1 MNDIKLKK
9 PVSLLNRNVKID
21 LKELFTSLAKK
32 SLSAKAQILTGDVG
46 GLVETAID
54 GFLDLPASIKLEE
67 LQDEEL
73 SWVLIV
79 TSLSKAL
86 QSQMEKDEDLF
97 NINPNLSEDTEL
109 IKDELIDSINQL
121 EISINSDFFSSPQ
134 NLTIF
139 DELEPFFAKWFEK
152 LGLDKAV
159 FLVVYERLKSEFVSE
174 LHKEWVKN
182 GSKYKSI
189 INNFDSPFVKADS
202 NERKLAQYRL
212 WLKQQVNERLFEEA
226 FGLEQIYIPL
236 RGYYV
241 TEIDSLI
248 QLEGEILDEVGQT
261 ENKHIPNQDSRNN
274 KKLIACKVYDE
285 ICEWVDNYDE
295 EDTIRV
301 ISGGPG
307 SGKSSFSKMLA
318 YELSKSSNHTVIFI
332 PLHRFKLDAYL
343 VTAVENFLNTTSI
356 LNGAS
361 IVSKEANRKNVLFI
375 FDGLDELTMQGGSNV
390 KQVADDFVGELRN
403 TLRDHKEQKWQA
415 IISGR
420 ELAIQSQKTNFRKHK
435 SVLHLLPY
443 YLNEEE
449 KEEYIDEQNILDE
462 DQRDTWWKK
471 YSELKGL
478 GFSEMPKDLKN
489 EHLEPIT
496 KEPLLN
502 YLVSLSYQRNEVKF
516 DDNTNLNDVYYD
528 LLTSVFERKYSQSGQ
543 HITTKDIEQSKF
555 VRLLEEVALAVWHQN
570 GRTAS
575 VEQITNQCKKS
586 GVHKFFNDFE
596 KDAKSGVTKL
606 LLAFY
611 FREFQNENSKSDKT
625 FEFTHKSFG
634 EYLTARRIVSALKT
648 MVKQLDLSEK
658 TIDEGW
664 SIEEIYKR
672 WLELCG
678 PQEIDGHLIE
688 FIKGEMSSIIENENG
703 LETIKLIQKLMIN
716 LLELAIDD
724 RSPVKKLNLEF
735 FKEDLLNT
743 SIAEFAMLQIHSI
756 CAYKTNEIILKA
768 NLSKLDKW
776 LNRIGK
782 RIRVPL
788 NHLNL
793 TNIKFHYSLVSCD
806 FTRTKL
812 NHVKFE
818 FLNIFN
824 IDFNQTEMEDV
835 EFFGVKLLLCDFRD
849 CLGEN
854 LEFSHCHIEIANY
867 FDFKHKILN
876 FVNVFAKRCDKFDF
890 SKVEK
895 LSFRNSVLQN
905 VKINV
910 NTNAEINFSECL
922 IEGCKLNNVDIN
934 KLDIIDSQII
944 DNFVEDENFKSKTFI
959 NTKFY
964 EGIDKKRNANLLENP
979 N

>member
-1 MNDIKLKK
+1 MNDITLKK

-139 DELEPFFAKWFEK
+139 DELQPFFAKWFEK

-159 FLVVYERLKSEFVSE
+159 FPMVYERLKSEFVSE

-182 GSKYKSI
+182 SSKYQSI
-189 INNFDSPFVKADS
+189 INNFASPFIKADS

-449 KEEYIDEQNILDE
+449 KEDYIDEQNILDE
-462 DQRDTWWKK
+462 DQRDIWWKK

-478 GFSEMPKDLKN
+478 CFFEMPKELKN

-502 YLVSLSYQRNEVKF
+502 YLVSLSHQRNEVKF

-528 LLTSVFERKYSQSGQ
+528 LLASVFQRKYSQSGQ

-586 GVHKFFNDFE
+586 GVHKFFGDFE

-611 FREFQNENSKSDKT
+611 FREFQTENSSKDKT

-648 MVKQLDLSEK
+648 MVRQFDISENS
-658 TIDEGW
+658 IDEGW

-688 FIKGEMSSIIENENG
+688 FIKGEFSSIIESEKG

-716 LLELAIDD
+716 LLELAIDN
-724 RSPVKKLNLEF
+724 RSPVKKLNLEQ
-735 FKEDLLNT
+735 FKEDLSYT
-743 SIAEFAMLQIHSI
+743 SNADFALLQIHSI
-756 CAYKTNEIILKA
+756 CAKKTNIIIENIDLT
-768 NLSKLDKW
+768 NVDDW
-776 LNRIGK
+776 LNKINRRMSI
-782 RIRVPL
+782 PL

-793 TNIKFHYSLVSCD
+793 MNVFFYNSLFNVDFSNSNLKGASFMPINLFSCNFENTSMQDLHFFNTSISHSNFKNCLMTGIK
-806 FTRTKL
+806 
-812 NHVKFE
+812 
-818 FLNIFN
+818 
-824 IDFNQTEMEDV
+824 
-835 EFFGVKLLLCDFRD
+835 
-849 CLGEN
+849 
-854 LEFSHCHIEIANY
+854 
-867 FDFKHKILN
+867 LN
-876 FVNVFAKRCDKFDF
+876 FVTLKHTKLLNCNA
-890 SKVEK
+890 EK
-895 LSFRNSVLQN
+895 LQILQ
-905 VKINV
+905 
-910 NTNAEINFSECL
+910 
-922 IEGCKLNNVDIN
+922 DI
-934 KLDIIDSQII
+934 
-944 DNFVEDENFKSKTFI
+944 
-959 NTKFY
+959 
-964 EGIDKKRNANLLENP
+964 
-979 N
+979 

>member
-1 MNDIKLKK
+1 MNDITLKK

-97 NINPNLSEDTEL
+97 NVNPNLSEDTEL

-134 NLTIF
+134 NLKIF
-139 DELEPFFAKWFEK
+139 DELEPFFAEWFEK

-182 GSKYKSI
+182 GSKYQSI

-241 TEIDSLI
+241 TEVDSPI
-248 QLEGEILDEVGQT
+248 QVEGEVLDEVGQT
-261 ENKHIPNQDSRNN
+261 ENKHISNLDSRNN
-274 KKLIACKVYDE
+274 KKHIACKVYDE
-285 ICEWVDNYDE
+285 ICEWVNNYDE

-318 YELSKSSNHTVIFI
+318 YELSKKSNHTVIFI

-343 VTAVENFLNTTSI
+343 VTAIENFLNTTSS

-361 IVSKEANRKNVLFI
+361 IVSKEASRKNVLFI

-443 YLNEEE
+443 YLNKEE

-489 EHLEPIT
+489 KHLEPIT

-543 HITTKDIEQSKF
+543 HITTKDIEQSRF

-586 GVHKFFNDFE
+586 GVLKFFDDFE

-611 FREFQNENSKSDKT
+611 FREFQTENSKSDKT

-634 EYLTARRIVSALKT
+634 EYLTARRIVASLKR
-648 MVKQLDLSEK
+648 MVKEFELSE
-658 TIDEGW
+658 TSIDEGW
-664 SIEEIYKR
+664 GIEEIFRR
-672 WLELCG
+672 WVELCG
-678 PQEIDGHLIE
+678 PRAIDGHLLKFIE
-688 FIKGEMSSIIENENG
+688 GEFSSIIEQVNG
-703 LETIKLIQKLMIN
+703 IDTIKSIQVLMIN
-716 LLELAIDD
+716 LLEIAIKGK
-724 RSPVKKLNLEF
+724 SPVKQLSLINFKDDLRYTINSEF
-735 FKEDLLNT
+735 
-743 SIAEFAMLQIHSI
+743 SILQIHSL
-756 CAYKTNEIILKA
+756 CGFKTNFVIQDC
-768 NLSKLDKW
+768 NLSNIDVW
-776 LNRIGK
+776 LNRINK
-782 RIRVPL
+782 RWDLPL

-793 TNIKFHYSLVSCD
+793 KNTIFRNSLNNCNFSHTIFTNSRVILTSWFNCHFKNTQLNNVD
-806 FTRTKL
+806 F
-812 NHVKFE
+812 FS
-818 FLNIFN
+818 
-824 IDFNQTEMEDV
+824 
-835 EFFGVKLLLCDFRD
+835 VKLLLSRFYSCNMNNIQFQ
-849 CLGEN
+849 
-854 LEFSHCHIEIANY
+854 HCHIDTISLNGTKSLAFELRNSTLNNCEELDLSDIEKTNIFNCVFIQTNIKQDVY
-867 FDFKHKILN
+867 SKLKIEKSLLKDCKILN
-876 FVNVFAKRCDKFDF
+876 CQKENIEIIDTDLINVGFENVDYSDFNFVNTKSYQGVV
-890 SKVEK
+890 VE
-895 LSFRNSVLQN
+895 SNSV
-905 VKINV
+905 
-910 NTNAEINFSECL
+910 E
-922 IEGCKLNNVDIN
+922 
-934 KLDIIDSQII
+934 
-944 DNFVEDENFKSKTFI
+944 DN
-959 NTKFY
+959 
-964 EGIDKKRNANLLENP
+964 
-979 N
+979 